1 MDGEA
6 PSEYLQTSYMAKL
19 IRKQQLNKDEL
30 AETMMFLLMAG
41 VDTTGYIV
49 NWLMI
54 NLAANPGP
62 QELLR
67 DELSAVLKGG
77 DLESQHLESLPYLK
91 ACIRESHRLTP
102 PGPIAMGRPTK
113 SNMSIAGYE

>member
-1 MDGEA
+1 
-6 PSEYLQTSYMAKL
+6 
-19 IRKQQLNKDEL
+19 
-30 AETMMFLLMAG
+30 MFLLMAG

-102 PGPIAMGRPTK
+102 PGPIAMARPTARQH
-113 SNMSIAGYE
+113 SARTRGIDRAVCLITPFFHHCAV